1 MPQAFKYPVSP
12 LLLSDYII
20 ASDTSEDNV
29 TRNFSVSGIVD
40 SIRGSIGIATVTSI
54 STAPSRFISLTSTPG
69 TITTTGTITASLL
82 ATGLP
87 AVVADRKLYFLRGDG
102 QWILPGPAPTEITG
116 FNEGVLLTLNLN
128 SINFTG
134 NVQAIGGASGFLE
147 LNFPGTDALVDS
159 ITAGAGI
166 GVVTTAQNA
175 VVSNT
180 GVISMAAGG
189 NVTVSGGTGAVTVS
203 SARNSGTVTAL
214 NSGLGIAPITNNTS
228 NPGIALQYTGTSN
241 YIADNLTNT
250 AIDLNDTINY
260 NKITENN
267 VKSTRV
273 RDIPNDALALI
284 KTYIDNNDSNK
295 IKNNTDVGYDTTA
308 KADQI
313 VTLAIAE
320 YQAIANKDPNTI
332 YLIVGPGTSYTQTP
346 VLISV
351 SGILNADGTQATS
364 GQYNLTL
371 PQPVTGVVG
380 TPFSFTVGITLTQSG
395 ATISNKT
402 GFGPITGTIAS
413 GGGVTNITLAATIT
427 PAAVN
432 TGRIQLNVDTSED
445 LGINNNLASFQEG
458 VVWQVTL
465 PSNQRNFFPY
475 NQNPPAYLEATNTGS
490 QQLVYAFGPNIEIL
504 DSDYE
509 IVSIVYRQEI
519 NGSDFGYFDTWAAGS
534 VVLTTAQQ
542 TFQVTH
548 YISAIIQV
556 KVGSCRMD
564 LFDYVDIEYADGTPA
579 PKPDNIYTT
588 SITSKLPNTS
598 ATIIRP
604 SITGTSMGYQTFIYG
619 PHGTNWEWE
628 DAITTITNSAYAGTI
643 TNTFSG
649 LPPGTIKTGVFSSTL
664 QSGYSEATGTL
675 IYTPPIIPVD
685 LSVSFRDLLNYT
697 APADQNNF
705 TLEVEING
713 VLQTVPYWD
722 QNGGNSPPIVVIT
735 GATPGTPFPFS
746 DAQPIVPTITGTA
759 DATPLPGFEFLQ
771 FGQFASQFKPFPP
784 LPTVVPTVDTT
795 YIIDIYGTLTPV
807 AAINPQWKVILLG
820 DAAKDAVAYIVTFT
834 YADNTGTNP
843 NASQS
848 TSTMI
853 AGGSFNPLS
862 TTKTGTLPSMMEIGT
877 EAGEC
882 NIQVTRVGLTGGDAT
897 KSNYRISVTLSDL
910 QAGSSRDIPP
920 INQQGSTGTVI
931 AGSNF
936 AWFVDNDPEKGLIDS
951 NMEVIVNINEGR
963 FA

>member
-40 SIRGSIGIATVTSI
+40 SIRGSMGIATVTSI

-87 AVVADRKLYFLRGDG
+87 AAITDRKLYFLRGDG

-134 NVQAIGGASGFLE
+134 NVQAIGGANGFLE

-166 GVVTTAQNA
+166 GVVTTAGNA

-203 SARNSGTVTAL
+203 SARNPGTVTAL

-228 NPGIALQYTGTSN
+228 NPGIALQYTGISN

-273 RDIPNDALALI
+273 RDIPNDALTLI

-308 KADQI
+308 RADQI

-364 GQYNLTL
+364 GQYNLTI

-445 LGINNNLASFQEG
+445 LGINNNLASFPG
-458 VVWQVTL
+458 KWQVTM
-465 PSNQRNFFPY
+465 PANQQSYFFPY
-475 NQNPPAYLEATNTGS
+475 DQTPPAYLEATNTGS
-490 QQLVYAFGPNIEIL
+490 QQLAYAFGPNIEIT
-504 DSDYE
+504 DPDYE
-509 IVSIVYRQEI
+509 IVSIVYRQQI
-519 NGSDFGYFDTWAAGS
+519 NGNNFGYFDTWAAGS
-534 VVLTTAQQ
+534 VVLTTAEQ

-548 YISAIIQV
+548 YISAIIQL
-556 KVGSCRMD
+556 KGGSNS
-564 LFDYVDIEYADGTPA
+564 LFLYDTVNIELADGTPA
-579 PKPDNIYTT
+579 TKPANLYTT
-588 SITSKLPNTS
+588 SVTSVLPNTAS
-598 ATIIRP
+598 NVIRP
-604 SITGTSMGYQTFIYG
+604 SVTGSSNNYNTTVSGAV
-619 PHGTNWEWE
+619 GTNWEWGTPVT
-628 DAITTITNSAYAGTI
+628 TTIANPPYAGTV
-643 TNTFSG
+643 THTFGNDGQS
-649 LPPGTIKTGVFSSTL
+649 GVFVVGGTSTMTT
-664 QSGYSEATGTL
+664 SGTL
-675 IYTPPIIPVD
+675 IYTPPISTVN
-685 LSVSFRDLLNYT
+685 LSVNFEDSLVYVGI
-697 APADQNNF
+697 ADQNNF
-705 TLEVEING
+705 TLQATNSAG
-713 VLQTVPYWD
+713 VMEDVPFWN
-722 QNGGNSPPIVVIT
+722 QLGGNSPDRLVVS
-735 GATPGTPFPFS
+735 GATPGDPFPLNS
-746 DAQPIVPTITGTA
+746 ILPTVTGTA
-759 DATPLPGFEFLQ
+759 NATPLPGFEFFNPSGL
-771 FGQFASQFKPFPP
+771 FNYFFKSA
-784 LPTVVPTVDTT
+784 LPSVVPNVNTSYT
-795 YIIDIYGTLTPV
+795 IDLIGTLRPIPP
-807 AAINPQWKVILLG
+807 INPQWEVNLTG
-820 DAAKDAVAYIVTFT
+820 DANLTTVQYIVTFQYIDYT
-834 YADNTGTNP
+834 NSPANAGSGVMQAGGFAPVTKQATGIMGAMKEFGTN
-843 NASQS
+843 
-848 TSTMI
+848 
-853 AGGSFNPLS
+853 
-862 TTKTGTLPSMMEIGT
+862 
-877 EAGEC
+877 AGEC
-882 NIQVTRVGLTGGDAT
+882 DIQVLRAGLTGNNT
-897 KSNYRISVTLSDL
+897 TQSNYRISVTLFDL
-910 QAGSSRDIPP
+910 QASTSRDIPP
-920 INQQGSTGTVI
+920 VNQQGSAGTII

-936 AWFVDNDPEKGLIDS
+936 VWSVNNSGTEKGLIDN
-951 NMEVIVNINEGR
+951 NMKVVINISEGP

>member
-40 SIRGSIGIATVTSI
+40 SIRGSMGIATVTSI

-87 AVVADRKLYFLRGDG
+87 AAITDRKLYFLRGDG

-134 NVQAIGGASGFLE
+134 NVQAIGGANGFLE

-180 GVISMAAGG
+180 GVIGVAAGG

-203 SARNSGTVTAL
+203 SALNPGTVTAL

-273 RDIPNDALALI
+273 RDIPNDALTLI

-295 IKNNTDVGYDTTA
+295 IKNDTDVGYNTTA
-308 KADQI
+308 KANQI

-346 VLISV
+346 RLISV
-351 SGILNADGTQATS
+351 SGIVDENGDRFPGGYS
-364 GQYNLTL
+364 LTL
-371 PQPVTGVVG
+371 PQPITGVVG
-380 TPFSFTVGITLTQSG
+380 TPFSFTVGITATQVG

-413 GGGVTNITLAATIT
+413 GGGFTDITLTATIT
-427 PAAVN
+427 PPVPN
-432 TGRIQLNVDTSED
+432 SGRVQLNVNTTED
-445 LGINNNLASFQEG
+445 LGINNNLASFPG
-458 VVWQVTL
+458 KWQVTM
-465 PSNQRNFFPY
+465 PTNQLSYFFPY
-475 NQNPPAYLEATNTGS
+475 DQTPPAYLEATNTGS
-490 QQLVYAFGPNIEIL
+490 QQLGYAFGPNIEIL
-504 DSDYE
+504 DPDYE
-509 IVSIVYRQEI
+509 IVSIVYRQQI
-519 NGSDFGYFDTWAAGS
+519 NGGNFGYFDTWASGS
-534 VVLTTAQQ
+534 VVLTTAEQ

-548 YISAIIQV
+548 YISAEIQLIG
-556 KVGSCRMD
+556 GSNS
-564 LFDYVDIEYADGTPA
+564 LFLYDTVVVQEADGTPA
-579 PKPDNIYTT
+579 PKPANLYTT
-588 SITSKLPNTS
+588 SVTSVLPNTAS
-598 ATIIRP
+598 NVIRP
-604 SITGTSMGYQTFIYG
+604 SITGSSNNYFTTISGAV
-619 PHGTNWEWE
+619 GTNWEWGTPVT
-628 DAITTITNSAYAGTI
+628 TTIANPAYAGTV
-643 TNTFSG
+643 THTFG
-649 LPPGTIKTGVFSSTL
+649 NDG
-664 QSGYSEATGTL
+664 QSGTFVVGGTSTMTTSGTL
-675 IYTPPIIPVD
+675 IYTPPISPVN
-685 LSVSFRDLLNYT
+685 LSVSFEDSLVYIGS
-697 APADQNNF
+697 ADQNDF
-705 TLEVEING
+705 TLQATNYAG
-713 VLQTVPYWD
+713 VMEDVPYWN
-722 QNGGNSPPIVVIT
+722 QNGGNSPDWLVVS
-735 GATPGTPFPFS
+735 GATPGDPFPLNS
-746 DAQPIVPTITGTA
+746 ILPTVTGTA
-759 DATPLPGFEFLQ
+759 NATPLPGFEFLNPSGL
-771 FGQFASQFKPFPP
+771 FNYFFKSA
-784 LPTVVPTVDTT
+784 LPSVVPNVNTSYT
-795 YIIDIYGTLTPV
+795 IDLIGTLRPIQP
-807 AAINPQWKVILLG
+807 INPQWEVNLTG
-820 DAAKDAVAYIVTFT
+820 DANLTAVQYIVTFQYIDYT
-834 YADNTGTNP
+834 DSPADAG
-843 NASQS
+843 SGVMQ
-848 TSTMI
+848 
-853 AGGSFNPLS
+853 AGGFAPV
-862 TTKTGTLPSMMEIGT
+862 TKQATGILGAMKEFGVN
-877 EAGEC
+877 AGKC
-882 NIQVTRVGLTGGDAT
+882 SIQVLRAGLTGNT
-897 KSNYRISVTLSDL
+897 FTQSNYRISVTLFDL
-910 QAGSSRDIPP
+910 QAGTSRDIPP
-920 INQQGSTGTVI
+920 VNQQGSAGTFI
-931 AGSNF
+931 GGSNF
-936 AWFVDNDPEKGLIDS
+936 VWSVDNIAGKGLIDN
-951 NMEVIVNINEGR
+951 NMKVVINIDEGE

>member
-40 SIRGSIGIATVTSI
+40 SIRGSMGIATVTSI

-87 AVVADRKLYFLRGDG
+87 AAITDRKLYFLRGDG

-134 NVQAIGGASGFLE
+134 NVQAIGGANGFLE

-166 GVVTTAQNA
+166 GVVTTAGNA

-203 SARNSGTVTAL
+203 SALNPGTVTAL

-273 RDIPNDALALI
+273 RDIPNDALTLI

-308 KADQI
+308 RADQI

-364 GQYNLTL
+364 GQYNLTI

-432 TGRIQLNVDTSED
+432 SGRVQLTVDTSQS
-445 LGINNNLASFQEG
+445 LHGINNNLSSFQEG
-458 VVWQVTL
+458 VVWQVTML
-465 PSNQRNFFPY
+465 ASQQSYFFPY
-475 NQNPPAYLEATNTGS
+475 DQTPPAYLQATNTNA
-490 QQLVYAFGPNIEIL
+490 QNLVYNFGPNIEIL
-504 DSDYE
+504 DPNYE
-509 IVSIVYRQEI
+509 IVNIVYQPPANNAGI
-519 NGSDFGYFDTWAAGS
+519 VPSPVTQYFDTWGS
-534 VVLTTAQQ
+534 GEVLLTTAQQ
-542 TFQVTH
+542 T
-548 YISAIIQV
+548 ISATLFISAEIQL
-556 KVGSCRMD
+556 KGGSNS
-564 LFDYVDIEYADGTPA
+564 LFLYDTVNIELADGTPA
-579 PKPDNIYTT
+579 NKPANLYTT
-588 SITSKLPNTS
+588 SVTSVLPNTAS
-598 ATIIRP
+598 NVIRP
-604 SITGTSMGYQTFIYG
+604 SVTGSSNNYFTTVSGAV
-619 PHGTNWEWE
+619 GTNWEWGTPVT
-628 DAITTITNSAYAGTI
+628 TTIVDPN
-643 TNTFSG
+643 FSG
-649 LPPGTIKTGVFSSTL
+649 TVTHTFGNDGQSGVFVVGGTSTMTT
-664 QSGYSEATGTL
+664 SGTL
-675 IYTPPIIPVD
+675 IYTPPQTPVN
-685 LSVSFRDLLNYT
+685 LSVSFEDSLVYVGS
-697 APADQNNF
+697 ADQNDF
-705 TLEVEING
+705 TLQATNSFG
-713 VLQTVPYWD
+713 VMEDVPFWN
-722 QNGGNSPPIVVIT
+722 QNGGNSPPRLVVS
-735 GATPGTPFPFS
+735 GATPGDPFPLNS
-746 DAQPIVPTITGTA
+746 ILPTVTGTA
-759 DATPLPGFEFLQ
+759 NATPLPGFEF
-771 FGQFASQFKPFPP
+771 FSVFNYSFKSA
-784 LPTVVPTVDTT
+784 LPSVVPTINTSYT
-795 YIIDIYGTLTPV
+795 IDLQGTLRPIPP
-807 AAINPQWKVILLG
+807 INPQWEVNLTG
-820 DAAKDAVAYIVTFT
+820 DANLTTVQYNVYFQYIDYTDSP
-834 YADNTGTNP
+834 A
-843 NASQS
+843 NAGSGVMQ
-848 TSTMI
+848 
-853 AGGSFNPLS
+853 AGGFAPV
-862 TTKTGTLPSMMEIGT
+862 TKQATGILGAMKEFGIN
-877 EAGEC
+877 AGEC
-882 NIQVTRVGLTGGDAT
+882 EIQVLRQGLTGNNT
-897 KSNYRISVTLSDL
+897 TQSNYRISVTLFDL

-920 INQQGSTGTVI
+920 VNQQGSAGTII

-936 AWFVDNDPEKGLIDS
+936 VWSVNNSGTEKGLIDN
-951 NMEVIVNINEGR
+951 NMKVVINISEGP

>member
-40 SIRGSIGIATVTSI
+40 SIRGSMGIATVTSI

-87 AVVADRKLYFLRGDG
+87 AAITDRKLYFLRGDG

-134 NVQAIGGASGFLE
+134 NVQAIGGANGFLE

-180 GVISMAAGG
+180 GVIGVAAGG

-203 SARNSGTVTAL
+203 SALNPGTVTAL

-250 AIDLNDTINY
+250 AIDLNDAINY

-273 RDIPNDALALI
+273 RDIPNDALTLI

-308 KADQI
+308 RADQI

-346 VLISV
+346 RLISV
-351 SGILNADGTQATS
+351 SGIVDENGDRFPGGYS
-364 GQYNLTL
+364 LTL

-380 TPFSFTVGITLTQSG
+380 TPFSFTVGITLTQVG

-413 GGGVTNITLAATIT
+413 GGGVTNITLAATIA
-427 PAAVN
+427 PAVPN
-432 TGRIQLNVDTSED
+432 SGRIQLNVDTSED
-445 LGINNNLASFQEG
+445 LGINNNLASFPG
-458 VVWQVTL
+458 KWQVTM
-465 PSNQRNFFPY
+465 PANQQSYFFPY
-475 NQNPPAYLEATNTGS
+475 NQTPPAYLEATNTGS
-490 QQLVYAFGPNIEIL
+490 QQLGYAFGPNIEIT
-504 DSDYE
+504 DPDYE
-509 IVSIVYRQEI
+509 IVSIVYRQQI
-519 NGSDFGYFDTWAAGS
+519 NGSNFGWFDTWAAGS
-534 VVLTTAQQ
+534 VVLTTAEQ

-548 YISAIIQV
+548 YISAEIQL
-556 KVGSCRMD
+556 KGGSNS
-564 LFDYVDIEYADGTPA
+564 LFLYDTVVVQEADGTPA
-579 PKPDNIYTT
+579 NKPANLYTT
-588 SITSKLPNTS
+588 SVTSVLPNTAS
-598 ATIIRP
+598 NVIRP
-604 SITGTSMGYQTFIYG
+604 SVTGSSNNYNTTVSGAV
-619 PHGTNWEWE
+619 GTNWEWGTPVT
-628 DAITTITNSAYAGTI
+628 TTIANPPYAGTV
-643 TNTFSG
+643 THTFGNDGQS
-649 LPPGTIKTGVFSSTL
+649 GVFVVGGTSTMTT
-664 QSGYSEATGTL
+664 SGTL
-675 IYTPPIIPVD
+675 IYTPPISTVN
-685 LSVSFRDLLNYT
+685 LSVSFEDSLVYVGS
-697 APADQNNF
+697 ADQNDF
-705 TLEVEING
+705 TLQVEANG
-713 VLQTVPYWD
+713 VLQTVPYWN
-722 QNGGNSPPIVVIT
+722 QNGGNSQPIVVIT
-735 GATPGTPFPFS
+735 GATANTAFPFRR
-746 DAQPIVPTITGTA
+746 AQPIIPTTTGTA
-759 DATPLPGFEFLQ
+759 NVTPLPGFEFVPSTEFIPQ
-771 FGQFASQFKPFPP
+771 FVQNP
-784 LPTVVPTVDTT
+784 LPSLVPTNDTT
-795 YIIDIYGTLTPV
+795 YTIKLIGTLRPV
-807 AAINPQWKVILLG
+807 LPINPQWEVNLTG
-820 DAAKDAVAYIVTFT
+820 DANLSGVAYIVTFT
-834 YADNTGTNP
+834 YADNTGANP

-853 AGGSFNPLS
+853 AGGFNPVS
-862 TTKTGTLPSMMEIGT
+862 TTKTGTLPNMMEIGT

-882 NIQVTRVGLTGGDAT
+882 DIQITRVGLTGSGVT
-897 KSNYRISVTLSDL
+897 QSKYRISVILSDL

-920 INQQGSTGTVI
+920 VASKGSAGTII

-936 AWFVDNDPEKGLIDS
+936 VWSVDNTATKKGLIDD
-951 NMEVIVNINEGR
+951 NMKVVVNITEEP